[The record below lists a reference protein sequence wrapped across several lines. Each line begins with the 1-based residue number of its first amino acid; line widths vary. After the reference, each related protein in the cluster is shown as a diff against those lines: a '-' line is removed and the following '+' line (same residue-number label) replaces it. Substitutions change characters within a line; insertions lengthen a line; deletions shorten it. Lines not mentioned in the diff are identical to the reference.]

1 MKKLLTVLLL
11 CFALFVPVTLASSE
25 SGSIR
30 QYLPP
35 ASSDFFNIKFT
46 HGIWVDKNV
55 NKVVVYAYGSGKKV
69 VDTLQIN
76 VKPNDIIYL
85 DFYCNNNYSITFWN
99 GNKKLSQYGVKKST
113 STKVCPKY
121 SIEVSDYVPSENRYA
136 SDTFKNTKIE
146 LRKPTTNGGIST
158 RRIN

>member
-1 MKKLLTVLLL
+1 MKKLLMVLLL
-11 CFALFVPVTLASSE
+11 CFTLAVPITNASD
-25 SGSIR
+25 SGAIR

-35 ASSDFFNIKFT
+35 ASSDYFNIKFT

-55 NKVVVYAYGSGKKV
+55 NKVVVYAYGSDKKV

-76 VKPNDIIYL
+76 VRPNDIIYL

-113 STKVCPKY
+113 STKVCPPY
-121 SIEVSDYVPSENRYA
+121 SIQVSDYVPSENRYA
-136 SDTFKNTKIE
+136 SDTFKNTKNQ
-146 LRKPTTNGGIST
+146 LSKPTTNGGIST